1 MKLESIKP
9 ANDGKHKYT
18 AVFSDPKKTT
28 HFGAIGYTDFTK
40 SKDEQKKEELTY
52 NRQDFWETTSN
63 KQLNFVQHIC
73 TLTFPVKSKIQQCKH
88 LDPLSGKALRNN
100 SLDRRK

>member
-18 AVFSDPKKTT
+18 AIFSDPKKTT

-40 SKDEQKKEELTY
+40 SKDVQKKEAYLARHKARENWNDPTTAGALSRWILWNEPTLAASIK
-52 NRQDFWETTSN
+52 DF
-63 KQLNFVQHIC
+63 K
-73 TLTFPVKSKIQQCKH
+73 
-88 LDPLSGKALRNN
+88 
-100 SLDRRK
+100 RRFKL